1 MRAFWIALL
10 CLLLLLGFAFARIA
24 GTWRVYT
31 ETLDEPAH
39 LAAGMEW
46 LDRGTYRYQ
55 RLHPPLARVAVAL
68 GPFLAGY
75 RSRGETGIGREG
87 NAILHSRG
95 DGAGALS
102 LARAGIL
109 PFFALATTVVFL
121 WGYALGG
128 PAAAALAAL
137 SFTTLPPV
145 LAHAGLATTD
155 MAATATIAAALFA
168 YLAWLQHPTLV
179 RSLLV
184 GAAVGA
190 ALLAKLSA
198 LVYLPAAMLPIGLVW
213 LVRGHR
219 GPGSR
224 TAGGLIAAL
233 AALLVVWAGY
243 RFEIGPLVTPGPRPR
258 AGPVQQA
265 LLEVASHPIYPAPT
279 WVRGV
284 RDLRKINN
292 EGRKNVV
299 LGQPTKGGRWYFF
312 PLALGVKTPLP
323 FLLLTL
329 AGLGALAL
337 EARQRAR
344 ATVPLA
350 GAAGIL
356 GAAMATNLTIGL
368 RHVLPLYPLLALCA
382 ATGALALW
390 RMTRWRPLGPGV
402 AVVLLLWQGIDSWRA
417 HPDYLPWFNE
427 VAALAPQPV
436 LLDSDLDWGQDLGRL
451 ADTLRA
457 RGVDRVAL
465 AYHGKADLTRHG
477 LPPFTEREAG
487 SPATGWV
494 AASLYRLHLG
504 FMGSPGFNDFA
515 WLREQTPVARVGR
528 SILLYYVP
536 APERP
541 GR

>member
-1 MRAFWIALL
+1 M
-10 CLLLLLGFAFARIA
+10 
-24 GTWRVYT
+24 
-31 ETLDEPAH
+31 
-39 LAAGMEW
+39 
-46 LDRGTYRYQ
+46 
-55 RLHPPLARVAVAL
+55 
-68 GPFLAGY
+68 
-75 RSRGETGIGREG
+75 
-87 NAILHSRG
+87 
-95 DGAGALS
+95 
-102 LARAGIL
+102 
-109 PFFALATTVVFL
+109 
-121 WGYALGG
+121 
-128 PAAAALAAL
+128 
-137 SFTTLPPV
+137 
-145 LAHAGLATTD
+145 
-155 MAATATIAAALFA
+155 
-168 YLAWLQHPTLV
+168 
-179 RSLLV
+179 
-184 GAAVGA
+184 GA

-213 LVRGHR
+213 LMRGHR

-224 TAGGLIAAL
+224 TAGAVVAAL
-233 AALLVVWAGY
+233 TALLVIWAGY
-243 RFEIGPLVTPGPRPR
+243 RFETGPLVTPGPRPG
-258 AGPVQQA
+258 AGPVKQA

-284 RDLRKINN
+284 TDLRKINN

-299 LGQPTKGGRWYFF
+299 LGQPMKGGHWYFF

-390 RMTRWRPLGPGV
+390 RMTRWRPLGPGL
-402 AVVLLLWQGIDSWRA
+402 AAVLLLWQVIDSWRA

-477 LPPFTEREAG
+477 LPPFTELEAG

-515 WLREQTPVARVGR
+515 WLREHTPAARVGH
-528 SILLYYVP
+528 SILLYYIP